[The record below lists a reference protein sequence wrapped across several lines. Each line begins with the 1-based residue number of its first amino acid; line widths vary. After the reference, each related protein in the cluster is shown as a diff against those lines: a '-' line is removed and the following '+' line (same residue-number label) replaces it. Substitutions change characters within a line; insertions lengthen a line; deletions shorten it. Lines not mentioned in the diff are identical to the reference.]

1 MARNIKKSPAITNNV
16 CSSTKVVT
24 SNRPQSVPRHWGTE
38 LENNLAKIPL
48 TGLLD
53 TFGKAA
59 TVIENLWG
67 VDSVK
72 QCVLYAEIY
81 DYPIEKPGTTSSPSS
96 FRETAYWTWVSGDYR
111 TEEEIKRFEISGATL
126 AIITLCKLWRLSD
139 LYYPDHL
146 RLKFSKQ
153 AILLVNEANLLSEMT
168 ADAYMSHG
176 RPDKA
181 HVNVLN
187 ASKISEA

>member
-1 MARNIKKSPAITNNV
+1 MARNIKKFPEITNNV

-38 LENNLAKIPL
+38 LENKLAKIPL

-67 VDSVK
+67 VDSVN
-72 QCVLYAEIY
+72 QCVQYAELN
-81 DYPIEKPGTTSSPSS
+81 DYPIEMPEISSSPSS
-96 FRETAYWTWVSGDYR
+96 FRETAYWAWVSGDYR
-111 TEEEIKRFEISGATL
+111 TEEEIKELEIAGATL
-126 AIITLCKLWRLSD
+126 AIITLCKLWRLYD
-139 LYYPDHL
+139 LYYPDHF
-146 RLKFSKQ
+146 RLGTSNRVIQ
-153 AILLVNEANLLSEMT
+153 LVKDANSFAEMT

-176 RPDKA
+176 RPDKT
-181 HVNVLN
+181 HVNVLKT
-187 ASKISEA
+187 SKTSGA